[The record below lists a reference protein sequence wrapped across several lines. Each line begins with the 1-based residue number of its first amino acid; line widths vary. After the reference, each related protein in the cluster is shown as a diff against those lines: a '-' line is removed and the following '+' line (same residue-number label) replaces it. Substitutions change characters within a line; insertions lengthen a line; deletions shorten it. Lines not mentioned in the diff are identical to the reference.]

1 MIEDKATIRS
11 AKNLLKTKEKEKE
24 NIKNNGI
31 IDLLFLKSKKINL
44 FI

>member
-1 MIEDKATIRS
+1 M
-11 AKNLLKTKEKEKE
+11 NLLKTKEKEKI

-31 IDLLFLKSKKINL
+31 IDLLFLKSKKVNL